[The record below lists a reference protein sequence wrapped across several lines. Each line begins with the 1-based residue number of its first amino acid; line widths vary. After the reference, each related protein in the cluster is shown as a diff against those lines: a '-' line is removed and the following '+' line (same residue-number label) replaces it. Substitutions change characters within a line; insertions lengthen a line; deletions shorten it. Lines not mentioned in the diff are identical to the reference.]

1 MRDDVVTPPLGAPA
15 PVREHHGTAS
25 CLWPASSCL
34 VATEGLLGLFLQMF
48 DLIIVP

>member
-1 MRDDVVTPPLGAPA
+1 MRDDVVIPPLGAPS

-34 VATEGLLGLFLQMF
+34 VATESLLGLFLQTF